1 MHATLS
7 AKLPLVKPALAFMM
21 GIVLGRQFGST
32 WALVLFVILLLAA
45 IILQSIRKGTRSLQQ
60 FRSALVLFTTL
71 LAGMACMSHEDLQW
85 QPPAE
90 GYITG
95 QVRIEDDV
103 KHNAWFCSAVGSV
116 WIESTLHR
124 VNLKYRVDS
133 TQRWQSGF
141 EPGAYYHFRGHLSHI
156 APARNPFEFDQA
168 VFARSKSITAEINLD
183 SLYRLNTPPVFR
195 YRLSGKRWLSSALA
209 EINDPSVRGM
219 VFALLSGDKRDLPAE
234 VRNHFT
240 RCGIMH
246 LLAVS
251 GLHVGLVAWLP
262 LLLLQHTHRRGIRVM
277 HYLFLLVLVWGFAW
291 FTGFSASVLRAA
303 AMISL
308 MATGLVLRKRV
319 TTLNTLAGVALLML
333 AAEPLLLFNLGF
345 QLSFVAVLSIVY
357 AAPIIANRL
366 PKSKWWQRYISQSSA
381 VTLAAQAGTGPFAYY
396 YFTQYPLLFLPA
408 NLIAVPLATLLMYL
422 LLIQV
427 ALFSVGLDFS
437 LLSLI
442 INYLGLGLVKTAEAI
457 GELQWSSWRGRSIS
471 VLETTLI
478 LVLTVSAIE
487 LLRKFRANMLYI
499 GICCTV
505 ILLWLGYAHLDE
517 RPEVT
522 FFAGGKSVLI
532 GLNGRM
538 GESLLIKSG
547 VRQSSYPAKNW
558 MQTTGAR
565 ELVVAHDTLFRW
577 NGVTLA
583 RSGDRLMIGSN
594 VLYFGRDSLH
604 LRDQDGRIWLKNGTA
619 EVQVVVPNEATRCV
633 YRLDSLACSMRI
645 NSAGKAVEWYDLHK
659 RPIQTLQ

>member
-1 MHATLS
+1 MHATIS
-7 AKLPLVKPALAFMM
+7 AKLPLVKPAMAFML
-21 GIVLGRQFGST
+21 GIAFGQQFGSI
-32 WALVLFVILLLAA
+32 WALVLFAILLLAA
-45 IILQSIRKGTRSLQQ
+45 FALHSIRKGTRSLHQ
-60 FRSALVLFTTL
+60 FRSALVLITTFF
-71 LAGMACMSHEDLQW
+71 AGMACISHENLQW
-85 QPPAE
+85 QPPIE
-90 GYITG
+90 GYVTG

-116 WIESTLHR
+116 WIESALHR
-124 VNLKYRVDS
+124 VTLKYRVDS
-133 TQRWQSGF
+133 TQSWQSKF
-141 EPGAYYHFRGHLSHI
+141 EPGAYYSIRGQLNHL

-168 VFARSKSITAEINLD
+168 AFGRSKSIAAEITLD
-183 SLYRLNTPPVFR
+183 SMYRLAVPPSFR
-195 YRLSGKRWLSSALA
+195 FRLSGKQWLSSALA
-209 EINDPSVRGM
+209 DINDQKVRGM
-219 VFALLSGDKRDLPAE
+219 VFALLSGDKRDLPVE

-262 LLLLQHTHRRGIRVM
+262 LLLLQHTHRRGIRAMYYV
-277 HYLFLLVLVWGFAW
+277 FLLVLVWGFAW

-357 AAPIIANRL
+357 AAPIILNRL
-366 PKSKWWQRYISQSSA
+366 PQTKWWQRYLSQSSA
-381 VTLAAQAGTGPFAYY
+381 VALAAQAGTGPFAYY

-427 ALFSVGLDFS
+427 GLFAVGLDFKV
-437 LLSLI
+437 LSVI
-442 INYLGLGLVKTAEAI
+442 INYIGLGLLKTAEAI
-457 GELQWSSWRGRSIS
+457 GELEWSAWRGRSIS

-487 LLRKFRANMLYI
+487 LLRKFRASMLYI
-499 GICCTV
+499 GVSCTLL
-505 ILLWLGYAHLDE
+505 LLWLGYAHLDE
-517 RPEVT
+517 RPEVI
-522 FFAGGKSVLI
+522 FFAGGKSVLF

-547 VRQSSYPAKNW
+547 VRQSNFPAKNW
-558 MQTTGAR
+558 MQITGAR
-565 ELVVAHDTLFRW
+565 ELVVARDTLFRW
-577 NGVTLA
+577 NGVSVA
-583 RSGDRLMIGSN
+583 RIGDRFMIGSN
-594 VLYFGRDSLH
+594 LLYIGRDSLY
-604 LRDQDGRIWLKNGTA
+604 LRDQDGRVWLKNGTA
-619 EVQVVVPNEATRCV
+619 EVQVIIPNEATRLV
-633 YRLDSLACSMRI
+633 YRLDSMACSMRI
-645 NSAGKAVEWYDLHK
+645 SSAGKAVEWCDLHK